1 MWSDKTM
8 GKGPEIKGNCSRP
21 ACGIFLLSAVIIYA
35 LAGCGYTLQTKAN
48 LPFEA
53 ITIGRIENKTL
64 EPKVQDR
71 LNRALAQAFMEYGF
85 RISPDARY
93 KLEGAVNNF
102 ARKALSEKD
111 LTATEYEVAIHAVFR
126 LIDTEK
132 NSATLITLD
141 NPFVTSLSA
150 VGRLETLMSN
160 KELAADRALKDIA
173 RELARRII
181 YAQPGGKPE
190 AETKKQGL

>member
-1 MWSDKTM
+1 MV
-8 GKGPEIKGNCSRP
+8 
-21 ACGIFLLSAVIIYA
+21 LLAVVILYA
-35 LAGCGYTLQTKAN
+35 LSGCGYTLQTKAN

-71 LNRALAQAFMEYGF
+71 LNRALAEAFMGYGF
-85 RISPDARY
+85 RISPNARY
-93 KLEGAVNNF
+93 RLEGDVSNF
-102 ARKALSEKD
+102 AMTALSEKD
-111 LTATEYEVAIHAVFR
+111 LTATEYEVSIHAVFR

-132 NSATLITLD
+132 NSVTSIAVD

-160 KELAADRALKDIA
+160 KELATDKALKDIA
-173 RELARRII
+173 RELARRVI
-181 YAQPGGKPE
+181 YAQPG
-190 AETKKQGL
+190 L